1 MLKRESMFLSIMG
14 SCHYFLQKND
24 YSLFT
29 KNFGSSILKTKSFFL
44 VLYLVGFEP
53 QFPAGK
59 RVKEEMVKKLN
70 LKLEDRDTLHSKV
83 CNALRKAILCGDL
96 KPGER
101 LVQAELAE
109 ALGVSRMP
117 VREALRKLESEG
129 LVTIEPHRGA
139 IVKSFGI
146 EDIKEIYELRA
157 ELEKMAIKKSIQNM
171 KEEDIAALDRLV
183 LEMEQAADVEAF
195 VEKNIE
201 FHRLLLSRCL
211 WNRLLDFIETLWNG
225 FPQQTPLLIKG
236 QVHRSNEEHR
246 KILLAVKGR
255 DAEKAAWLLS
265 EHILRTGESLIA
277 SLQEKTQN
285 NAQERFVIES

>member
-1 MLKRESMFLSIMG
+1 M
-14 SCHYFLQKND
+14 
-24 YSLFT
+24 
-29 KNFGSSILKTKSFFL
+29 
-44 VLYLVGFEP
+44 
-53 QFPAGK
+53 A
-59 RVKEEMVKKLN
+59 KKLN
-70 LKLEDRDTLHSKV
+70 LKLQDRDTLHLKV

-139 IVKSFGI
+139 IVKSFSI
-146 EDIKEIYELRA
+146 EDIREIYELRA
-157 ELEKMAIKKSIQNM
+157 ELEKMAVEKSIRNM
-171 KEEDIAALDRLV
+171 KEEDVAAMDRLV
-183 LEMEQAADVEAF
+183 LEMEQATDVETF
-195 VEKNIE
+195 IEKNIE
-201 FHRLLLSRCL
+201 FHRLLLSRCP

-246 KILLAVKGR
+246 KILLAVKER

-277 SLQEKTQN
+277 SLQEEAQE